1 MQQIAFNLTPVNS
14 YNPQEFISSVS
25 NREAYNKIKNWEN
38 EWGILPYRYA
48 LLIYGPKS
56 SGKTYLAKIWQ
67 SLSGAFLIDNN
78 HAFHEN
84 LLNNYSSFV
93 IENIED
99 RQEEDLL
106 HHFNSINEKQKY
118 LLMTTSTLD
127 LDFKLKDLSSRISS
141 TLRLEIKQ
149 PDDELMRILLFKLF
163 SNHSIQIS
171 NKILNF
177 LLVNLAREFSKI
189 IEFVG
194 KVNQL
199 TLVSKRSITLKLVKQ
214 VLNQI

>member
-14 YNPQEFISSVS
+14 YDPKEFISSAS
-25 NREAYNKIKNWEN
+25 NIDAYNKIKNWEN
-38 EWGILPYRYA
+38 EWGILPYRHA
-48 LLIYGPKS
+48 LLVYGPKS
-56 SGKTYLAKIWQ
+56 SGKTYLARIWQ

-78 HAFHEN
+78 HVFHED

-106 HHFNSINEKQKY
+106 HHFNSISEKQKY

-141 TLRLEIKQ
+141 NLRLEIKQ
-149 PDDELMRILLFKLF
+149 PDDELMKTLLFKLF

-177 LLVNLAREFSKI
+177 LLVNLTREFSKI
-189 IEFVG
+189 IEFVD

-199 TLVSKRSITLKLVKQ
+199 GLISKRSITLKLIKQ